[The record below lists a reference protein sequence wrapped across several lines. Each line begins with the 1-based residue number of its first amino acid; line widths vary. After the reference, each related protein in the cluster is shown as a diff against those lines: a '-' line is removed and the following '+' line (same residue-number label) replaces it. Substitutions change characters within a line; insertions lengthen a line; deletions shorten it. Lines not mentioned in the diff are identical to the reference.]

1 MKIIQRTL
9 LAAALAALSAT
20 AFAQAPSPA
29 GAAATPGIDK
39 REANQDKR
47 IEQGK
52 ASGELAPREARR
64 LNREQKVIDRAETN
78 AKADGAVT
86 VAERKRLH
94 KMQNHASRDIK
105 RQKHDANTAAPG
117 PGK

>member
-1 MKIIQRTL
+1 MKIIKHTL
-9 LAAALAALSAT
+9 LAATLAALSAT
-20 AFAQAPSPA
+20 AFAQAP
-29 GAAATPGIDK
+29 AAVGVGATPGVDR

-52 ASGELAPREARR
+52 ASGELSPRELRR

-78 AKADGAVT
+78 AKADGTVT
-86 VAERKRLH
+86 VAERKKLH
-94 KMQNHASRDIK
+94 RMQNHASRDIK

-117 PGK
+117 PGR

>member
-9 LAAALAALSAT
+9 LAATLAALSAT
-20 AFAQAPSPA
+20 AFAQAP
-29 GAAATPGIDK
+29 AAAAASTPGIDK

-64 LNREQKVIDRAETN
+64 LNREQKRIDRAETN

-86 VAERKRLH
+86 VAERKKLH
-94 KMQNHASRDIK
+94 KMQNHASRDFK

>member
-1 MKIIQRTL
+1 MKSIRLTL
-9 LAAALAALSAT
+9 IASALAALSAT
-20 AFAQAPSPA
+20 AFAQAPAA
-29 GAAATPGIDK
+29 GAASTPGIDK

-64 LNREQKVIDRAETN
+64 LNREQKAIDRAQSN
-78 AKADGAVT
+78 AAADGTVT
-86 VAERKRLH
+86 AAERKRLH
-94 KMQNHASRDIK
+94 HMQNKASRDIK